1 MVNRRRGE
9 VEVILDG
16 RSHTLCLTLGA
27 LARLEGAFGANDLVA
42 LAERFETGRF
52 AAGDLIAILAAGLHG
67 GGHDLTR
74 EEVAEM
80 RIDGGAAAY
89 ARVVMELLTV
99 TFGAEE
105 AADADPHLARAGA
118 NPAPARLSPGTR

>member
-9 VEVILDG
+9 IEAMLDG
-16 RSHTLCLTLGA
+16 RPFTLCLTLGA
-27 LARLEGAFGANDLVA
+27 LARLESAFGANDLVA

-52 AAGDLIAILAAGLHG
+52 AAGDLIAILAAGLYG

-80 RIDGGAAAY
+80 RVDGGATTY
-89 ARVVMELLTV
+89 ARIVMELLAV

-105 AADADPHLARAGA
+105 GAEARPPAGEAGKAGA
-118 NPAPARLSPGTR
+118 PPSLGTT